1 MKVIPDTPNETMR
14 LAALKQL
21 GILDTARE
29 QDFDNITLLAT
40 QITGAPMATIS
51 LLDENRQ
58 WFKSKQGLAISEMPR
73 DISFCTYT
81 IRQPGIMIVP
91 DALQDDRFKDNPVVT
106 GEPFIRFY
114 AGVPIRTEDG
124 FVLGTLC
131 IIDLVPRTLTTQQ
144 VFALEV
150 LARQVETLFELRTKI
165 AARKTADE
173 KLVALNNHFRLALEK
188 IGDNV
193 WEYDFTTGISTFSQN
208 ENEVLGFGTNEF
220 TDNNKLWWQC
230 IYPDDR
236 AMLLENDRKCRS
248 GIINSHILEYR
259 MIHKDG
265 SVKWVLDRGVVIEKT
280 PDGLPLKIIGTHTD
294 ITTRKKNEQALLES
308 EKRWKFAL
316 EGSGD
321 GVWDWDVK
329 AGKVFYSKRWKEIL
343 GYGEDEIGDEL
354 TAWESRVHK
363 DDLAKVYHELQLHFS
378 GEFPFFKSEH
388 RILCKDGT
396 YKWILD
402 RGMVIERDTNNKPLR
417 VIGTHTD
424 VSQRKFTE
432 QALEQRLKQFKSLS
446 DNIPGVIYE
455 YEFRKDGS
463 EGMRYVSPAVNTLF
477 GIQSKE
483 FKNYHAFIHPDDI
496 AMIETKNAIS
506 KETLEPFYCEARL
519 VVPGRKV
526 VWHSVT
532 SSFSYWTEDGSK
544 IFTGFMLDITE
555 RKKTDDQLRRK
566 EEKYRSIIAN
576 MNLGLLELDNDEK
589 ILYANQSFCNMSGYD
604 LEEIIDREP
613 NDIFII
619 GENKEL
625 IKNKNRLRKEGISDA
640 YEIAVRDKRGQ
651 LKWWLISGA
660 PRFDDAGVLV
670 GSIGI
675 HLDITTQKKT
685 ETDLIE
691 ARELAEGSTRSKEIF
706 LANMSH
712 EIRTPMNAI
721 TGMAAQ
727 LAKTNLNST
736 QQFYLDTIHSAS
748 ENLLVIINDILD
760 ISKIEAGKLQLEKI
774 GFEPAEMISRAIR
787 VMNHKAE
794 EKGLAL
800 TLSDC
805 DTGIAPVLM
814 GDPFRLNQV
823 LLNLINNSIKFTEKG
838 GVQISCS
845 IVKYSLHTQTIRI
858 AVKDTGIGMEERFVG
873 DLFQKFSQE
882 DASVTRRHGGTGLG
896 MSICKELVELMGGKI
911 IVDSKKGVGTTVSFI
926 IEFEKGGSLNLPVKQ
941 TFTFDAN
948 MLLNKKI
955 LVVDDNKMNRL
966 VAAMILKNCGA
977 IIKEAVNGQEAV
989 DLLSGTPIDLVL
1001 MDIQMPVMD
1010 GMQATGIIR
1019 QTISKTLPVIAL
1031 TANAIKGDN
1040 DKCLDAG
1047 MNAYLS
1053 KPFNEKDLLNM
1064 VAFWLN
1070 ENAPQVMI
1078 NAGLQQPL
1086 YKLETLELHGRTDK
1100 GFVQKMVRL
1109 FISQTPLRLKEME
1122 QVYQQGDYKA
1132 MAVTA
1137 VKLKAAFV
1145 NMGIVS
1151 LQAPMLELETK
1162 IRLALADEA
1171 IPALLN
1177 LINTT
1182 ISEVSALLQK
1192 EPAVLNEI

>member
-1 MKVIPDTPNETMR
+1 M
-14 LAALKQL
+14 
-21 GILDTARE
+21 
-29 QDFDNITLLAT
+29 
-40 QITGAPMATIS
+40 
-51 LLDENRQ
+51 
-58 WFKSKQGLAISEMPR
+58 
-73 DISFCTYT
+73 
-81 IRQPGIMIVP
+81 
-91 DALQDDRFKDNPVVT
+91 
-106 GEPFIRFY
+106 
-114 AGVPIRTEDG
+114 
-124 FVLGTLC
+124 
-131 IIDLVPRTLTTQQ
+131 
-144 VFALEV
+144 
-150 LARQVETLFELRTKI
+150 
-165 AARKTADE
+165 
-173 KLVALNNHFRLALEK
+173 
-188 IGDNV
+188 
-193 WEYDFTTGISTFSQN
+193 
-208 ENEVLGFGTNEF
+208 
-220 TDNNKLWWQC
+220 
-230 IYPDDR
+230 
-236 AMLLENDRKCRS
+236 
-248 GIINSHILEYR
+248 
-259 MIHKDG
+259 
-265 SVKWVLDRGVVIEKT
+265 
-280 PDGLPLKIIGTHTD
+280 
-294 ITTRKKNEQALLES
+294 
-308 EKRWKFAL
+308 

-329 AGKVFYSKRWKEIL
+329 AGKVFYSKRWKEML
-343 GYGEDEIGDEL
+343 GYAGDEIGDEL

-388 RILCKDGT
+388 RMLCKDGT
-396 YKWILD
+396 YKWILN
-402 RGMVIERDTNNKPLR
+402 RGMVIERDTDNKPLR

-463 EGMRYVSPAVNTLF
+463 EGIRYVSPAVTTLF
-477 GIQSKE
+477 GIQPKE

-496 AMIETKNAIS
+496 AMIETKNTIS

-604 LEEIIDREP
+604 LEEIIDQEP

-651 LKWWLISGA
+651 LKWWLVSGA

-838 GVQISCS
+838 GVQISCNV
-845 IVKYSLHTQTIRI
+845 VKCSLHTQTIRI

-926 IEFEKGGSLNLPVKQ
+926 IEFEEGDSLNLPVKQ

-977 IIKEAVNGQEAV
+977 IITEAVNGQEAV

-1070 ENAPQVMI
+1070 ENAPQAMI